1 MATSSKENDNGL
13 YKTRETSLES
23 PLDADSSSRSTLSAY
38 RRRRRHAQEAWPNL
52 RARAAKTS
60 LTSVAVLMLKHAALY
75 TLFEILSSSFVFV
88 PLLWSKNSKKNTALT
103 TLEGERSGR

>member
-1 MATSSKENDNGL
+1 MTTSSKENDNGL
-13 YKTRETSLES
+13 YKTRKTSLES

-52 RARAAKTS
+52 KARDARSQLELAAK
-60 LTSVAVLMLKHAALY
+60 TSVAVLVLKHAALY

-88 PLLWSKNSKKNTALT
+88 PLLWSKK
-103 TLEGERSGR
+103 